1 MRLTIWNAYLITWN
15 AYLIT
20 WNAYLAIWNALG
32 YPNHTNRKKTLTRN
46 WGSVFSGWQCGI
58 SNIDIERYF
67 STVKL
72 F

>member
-46 WGSVFSGWQCGI
+46 WGSGFFPAGSAESPTLTLKGI
-58 SNIDIERYF
+58 F
-67 STVKL
+67 QQ
-72 F
+72 